1 MNSLNQ
7 KPVIF
12 VDSQKCTYCLRCISA
27 CPVKMCNDA
36 SDGKTVHLDNNL
48 CIGCGSCIEA
58 CHHGARFGLD
68 DIDEF
73 FKDLSLGKKIIA
85 IVAPA
90 VIVAFEGKDLELN
103 GFLKSIGVKA
113 VFDVGF
119 GAELCTKSYVEY
131 IKKNDPDC
139 VISQPCPALVTFIE
153 TYRPELIKYLAPAD
167 SPMLHTI
174 KMIREFYPQ
183 YKDCKIAVISP
194 CFAKRREFDETGL
207 GDYNVTMLHLKKYF
221 KSKNINLAS
230 FKKEKYDNPLA
241 ERGVLYS
248 EPGGL
253 MRTAERFLPGIS
265 QKTRKIEGHPAVY
278 DYLSD
283 FIEANSGKKPCF
295 KLVDCLNC
303 EKGCNGGAGTGCF
316 DMHLDSMERFVEERS
331 QARKDAYKTQGEKKA
346 AVKKLNSLVA
356 KYWKEGLYLRTYED
370 KSAYFKERIKEP
382 TQEQIKKVYY
392 DMHKTNDEDILNC
405 GACGYDSCEQLAVA
419 IFNGRNIPNNCHN
432 YVSAKQLERD
442 KLEKQKMVDTIHD
455 VISQSTDKISQNQ
468 GDIDNLLEITRS
480 MTDNVASSS
489 SAIEQ
494 MIASI
499 NSINTVLQNNA
510 TSVTDL
516 DSSTEQSKKSV
527 SNIVGLV
534 GEIEKNS
541 DGLKNMSKVIEEIAN
556 QTNLLAM
563 NAAIEAV
570 HAGESGKGFAV
581 VADEIRKLAENSS
594 KEAKKISSV
603 LETIKSLI
611 DSTFSG
617 ASEVQSKVELMA
629 DLSKT
634 VKEQELSIQSAMAE
648 QNEGGKQVL
657 ERLDSIKSLT
667 QKVMQETESLSANTA
682 TIKENIKL
690 LGSQTLL

>member
-1 MNSLNQ
+1 
-7 KPVIF
+7 
-12 VDSQKCTYCLRCISA
+12 
-27 CPVKMCNDA
+27 MCNDA
-36 SDGKTVHLDNNL
+36 SDGKTVHLDNDL

-68 DIDEF
+68 DIEEF
-73 FKDLSLGKKIIA
+73 FKDLGAGEKIIA

-90 VIVAFEGKDLELN
+90 VVVAFEGKDLELN

-183 YKDCKIAVISP
+183 YRDCKVAVISP

-221 KSKNINLAS
+221 ESKNINLSS

-265 QKTRKIEGHPAVY
+265 QKTRKIEGQPGIY
-278 DYLSD
+278 DYLSNFSKVND
-283 FIEANSGKKPCF
+283 GKKPCF
-295 KLVDCLNC
+295 KLIDCLNC
-303 EKGCNGGAGTGCF
+303 DKGCNGGAGTGCF
-316 DMHLDSMERFVEERS
+316 DMHLDDMERFVEERAL
-331 QARKDAYKTQGEKKA
+331 ARKASYKTQGEKKA
-346 AVKKLNSLVA
+346 AVKKLNNLVS
-356 KYWKEGLYLRTYED
+356 KYWKEGLYSRTYED
-370 KSAYFKERIKEP
+370 KSARFKEKIKEP
-382 TQEQIKKVYY
+382 TREEIIKVYR
-392 DMHKTNDEDILNC
+392 DMRKTTDDDILNC

-432 YVSAKQLERD
+432 YVSAKQLEKDEAAKR
-442 KLEKQKMVDTIHD
+442 KMVETIKK
-455 VISQSTDKISQNQ
+455 VISQSADKISENQ
-468 GDIDNLLEITRS
+468 SDVDKLLEITRWLTS
-480 MTDNVASSS
+480 NVASSS

-494 MIASI
+494 MIANI
-499 NSINTVLQNNA
+499 NSINGVLERNA
-510 TSVTDL
+510 ASASDL
-516 DSSTEQSKKSV
+516 DSAAEKSRASV
-527 SNIVGLV
+527 GNIVNLV

-541 DGLKNMSKVIEEIAN
+541 AGLGDMSEVIEEIAS

-563 NAAIEAV
+563 NAAIEAA

-581 VADEIRKLAENSS
+581 VADEIRKLAESS
-594 KEAKKISSV
+594 SQEAKKISSV
-603 LETIKSLI
+603 LETIKNLI

-617 ASEVQSKVELMA
+617 ASKAQSGVDSMVE
-629 DLSKT
+629 LSKT
-634 VKEQELSIQSAMAE
+634 VKEQELSIQRAMNE
-648 QNEGGKQVL
+648 QNEGGRQA
-657 ERLDSIKSLT
+657 LDGLGGIKELT

-682 TIKENIKL
+682 AIKENITL
-690 LGSQTLL
+690 LGSQSLE